1 MRRRDDLAIHNERV
15 KLYVTISNAVGLAFF
30 GLGVARPLAD
40 GAVPIT
46 PWVVLHLAVAV
57 VMVGNAYI
65 ALGQLETDKTDTD
78 KETRR

>member
-1 MRRRDDLAIHNERV
+1 MRRRDPLATHNERV

-40 GAVPIT
+40 GDVAIT
-46 PWVVLHLAVAV
+46 PWLLLHLAVAV
-57 VMVGNAYI
+57 VMVANAYI
-65 ALGQLETDKTDTD
+65 ALGRLETDDKDAD

>member
-1 MRRRDDLAIHNERV
+1 MRRRDDLAVHNERV

-46 PWVVLHLAVAV
+46 PWVFLHFVVGV
-57 VMVGNAYI
+57 VMVANAYI
-65 ALGQLETDKTDTD
+65 ALGRLETDGAKPG
-78 KETRR
+78 KETDR

>member
-1 MRRRDDLAIHNERV
+1 MRRRDDLAVHNERV

-46 PWVVLHLAVAV
+46 PLVLLHLVVGV
-57 VMVGNAYI
+57 VMVANAYL
-65 ALGQLETDKTDTD
+65 ALGRLETDEARSG
-78 KETRR
+78 KETDG

>member
-1 MRRRDDLAIHNERV
+1 MRRRDDLAVHNERV

-40 GAVPIT
+40 GTVPVT
-46 PWVVLHLAVAV
+46 AWVICHLAVAG

-65 ALGQLETDKTDTD
+65 SLGRLETEAQDLDR
-78 KETRR
+78 ETRK

>member
-40 GAVPIT
+40 ATVPIT
-46 PWVVLHLAVAV
+46 PWLILHLALAV
-57 VMVGNAYI
+57 LTVGNAYL
-65 ALGQLETDKTDTD
+65 ALGRIETEDSDTER
-78 KETRR
+78 ETCR